1 MKTQT
6 VFITGTTCPSLL
18 RLTQETHT
26 HTYTHTQ
33 HTCKSVAVPPV
44 FMPGMTESD
53 EWLMLMMN
61 AAQTEHFHLAGFIC
75 MSVLTFSEFWFFLPV

>member
-6 VFITGTTCPSLL
+6 VYITGTTCPSLL

-26 HTYTHTQ
+26 HTQ

-44 FMPGMTESD
+44 IMPGMTESD

-61 AAQTEHFHLAGFIC
+61 TAQTEHFHLAECFDI
-75 MSVLTFSEFWFFLPV
+75 T